1 MTDATAEIAE
11 LRETVEQR
19 ERELEAAVRDLKA
32 AAKRVIGPTEWFRE
46 HPLPFLAGA
55 VLVGWWLGSRGRERR
70 RR

>member
-1 MTDATAEIAE
+1 MADAAEITA
-11 LRETVEQR
+11 LRENVEQR

-32 AAKRVIGPTEWFRE
+32 AAKRIMGPTEWLRE

-55 VLVGWWLGSRGRERR
+55 VLVGWWLGGRGRR

>member
-1 MTDATAEIAE
+1 MSDVAEVEA

-19 ERELEAAVRDLKA
+19 ERELEAAVRELKA
-32 AAKRVIGPTEWFRE
+32 AAKRAIGPGEWFRE

-55 VLVGWWLGSRGRERR
+55 VLVGWWLGSRGERR